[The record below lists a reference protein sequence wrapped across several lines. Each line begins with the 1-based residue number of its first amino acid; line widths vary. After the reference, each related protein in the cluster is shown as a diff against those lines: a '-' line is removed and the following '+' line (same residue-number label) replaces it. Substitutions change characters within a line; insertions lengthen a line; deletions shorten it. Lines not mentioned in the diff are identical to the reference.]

1 MGSDLDRRIRRGTA
15 AVVAVLVTTTA
26 LLAAGCGGSND
37 TTTATASPQ
46 DQWAA
51 DVCGA
56 MSDWKSSITTIATDF
71 SSGVSKDVLT
81 QKVDDAEQATSD
93 LVDQLRA
100 IGPPE
105 TEAGDQAK
113 AEIDKFAD
121 TTKSSVDSIK
131 TEADSL
137 QGSGVIGLTAG
148 VASITAEL
156 DTIVQTGKT
165 TLSDVEQLDASGELK
180 TAIENDSTCQ
190 SLTSSSNS

>member
-1 MGSDLDRRIRRGTA
+1 M
-15 AVVAVLVTTTA
+15 AVGDQRFRSLARVALAVLVTTAA
-26 LLAAGCGGSND
+26 LLVAGCGGGND
-37 TTTATASPQ
+37 TTTTTASPQ

-56 MSDWKSSITTIATDF
+56 MSDWKSSLTTIATDF
-71 SSGVSKDVLT
+71 SGGISKDVLT

-93 LVDQLRA
+93 LVDQLKA

-113 AEIDKFAD
+113 AEIDEFAD
-121 TTKSSVDSIK
+121 TTKSSVDAIK
-131 TEADSL
+131 TEAESL
-137 QGSGVIGLTAG
+137 QSEGVVGFTTG
-148 VASITAEL
+148 VASIAGEL

-165 TLSDVEQLDASGELK
+165 TLSDIEQLDARGELK

-190 SLTSSSNS
+190 SLTSSDNG